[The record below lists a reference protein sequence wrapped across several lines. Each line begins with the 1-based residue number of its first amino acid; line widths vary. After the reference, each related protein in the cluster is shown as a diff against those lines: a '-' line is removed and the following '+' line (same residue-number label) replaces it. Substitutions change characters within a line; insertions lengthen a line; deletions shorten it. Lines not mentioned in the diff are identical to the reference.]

1 MKRTAPDRTA
11 FQPKPVERVEVNE
24 SHTKARTIIVVLAIV
39 IAVVAFTYAIGSMF
53 HVDSGWRTIEATTS
67 GEMNCSQ
74 DFQFDYYLGGSGMSA
89 AAELKAITA
98 LYTQATETAYNA
110 FNGYELGKG
119 TNNLFFLNRNVNTP
133 VQVDPAL
140 YQAFE
145 LVERLGSRY
154 VYLAPVYAEYN
165 SLFFCTE
172 DWETEGFDPYQN
184 EDVRAFMGQAAAYA
198 RSPEHVSLELM
209 GENTL
214 QLTVS
219 EEYLAFAREYGIVN
233 LVDFYWMKDAFI
245 IDYLAQVMEESGFN
259 RGAISSYDG
268 YVRCLSAD
276 QLSYSFHFYD
286 QYDGSKLCKAARL
299 TYTGGTSLVHLHS
312 FRLNAQK
319 ELYYYQ
325 FADGTVRAP
334 YVDLADGLNKSAVP
348 AMIGTSRTAGCAE
361 QLLRLLPYYAAD
373 TLDTAGLQTLPDE
386 GIYPLYCV
394 ERSIITTSPDV
405 AVDEVL
411 DGYEVLNATN

>member
-11 FQPKPVERVEVNE
+11 YQPKPVERVEVNE
-24 SHTKARTIIVVLAIV
+24 GHPKARTILVVLAIV
-39 IAVVAFTYAIGSMF
+39 IAVIAFTHAIVSMTS
-53 HVDSGWRTIEATTS
+53 VDSGWRTIEATSS

-89 AAELKAITA
+89 AAEVRAITS
-98 LYTQATETAYNA
+98 LYTQATETAYHA
-110 FNGYELGKG
+110 FNGYELGKD

-133 VQVDPAL
+133 VQVDPVL

-145 LVERLGSRY
+145 LVEQLGSRY
-154 VYLAPVYAEYN
+154 VYLAPLYAEYN

-184 EDVRAFMGQAAAYA
+184 EDVRAFMAEAAAYA
-198 RSPEHVSLELM
+198 RSPEHVQLELM

-219 EEYLAFAREYGIVN
+219 EEYLAFAQENGIVN

-245 IDYLAQVMEESGFN
+245 IDYLAQVMEENGFN

-268 YVRCLSAD
+268 FVRCLSAD

-286 QYDGSKLCKAARL
+286 QYDDNRLCKAARL
-299 TYTGGTSLVHLHS
+299 NYAGGTSLVHLHS
-312 FRLNAQK
+312 FRLNPEK

-325 FADGTVRAP
+325 FDNGTVRAP
-334 YVDLADGLNKSAVP
+334 YVDLADGLNKSVVP
-348 AMIGTSRTAGCAE
+348 AMIGTSRSAGCAE
-361 QLLRLLPYYAAD
+361 MLLRMLPCYATD
-373 TLDTAGLQTLPDE
+373 TLDVAALQALAEE
-386 GIYPLYCV
+386 GIFPLYSV
-394 ERSIITTSPDV
+394 DKRIASTSPDV
-405 AVDEVL
+405 VLDEVFQ
-411 DGYEVLNATN
+411 GYEVIPNEK